1 MISWTTAM
9 EILPIDNLLGNHET
23 QLGGGGGGG
32 GVVQLYKIIAYCITH
47 HVYNFESTYFTSEI
61 QIILLILLV

>member
-1 MISWTTAM
+1 M
-9 EILPIDNLLGNHET
+9 ENGDITNRQPPGKSRNSV
-23 QLGGGGGGG
+23 GGGGGGWG
-32 GVVQLYKIIAYCITH
+32 GVVQVYKIIAYCITH